1 MNEIYS
7 VAKVPALA
15 GVVHGVDTS
24 HYSEACG
31 QDATVATT
39 TAAAHS
45 CTHETTTYHMIE
57 LHTPTAQGKKGVAS
71 MSDMSL
77 TTNL

>member
-45 CTHETTTYHMIE
+45 CTRVSYVPQHN
-57 LHTPTAQGKKGVAS
+57 Q
-71 MSDMSL
+71 
-77 TTNL
+77 

>member
-1 MNEIYS
+1 MNAIYS

-39 TAAAHS
+39 IAAA
-45 CTHETTTYHMIE
+45 E
-57 LHTPTAQGKKGVAS
+57 LHTRVLVYHCAATQS
-71 MSDMSL
+71 MTQSSA
-77 TTNL
+77 